1 MGVMR
6 LTVHRLA
13 IVALGLMTAAPI
25 VAQTPMRRME
35 PAPSSAA
42 QVLARQ
48 LASTGREIV
57 AAAEAMPA
65 DKYNFAPPDR
75 DGNFAGVRTFA
86 QQVKHLAVSNY
97 SYGAAILGEKP
108 PVASGANENGP
119 ADMTSKDAI
128 VKLLSDS
135 FTYAVNA
142 VNSIRPDEALKPA
155 RPGARGSSRLA
166 VAAGIAPHAM
176 DHYGQMVE
184 YLRMNGLT
192 PPASAHSTPAN
203 PRKK

>member
-1 MGVMR
+1 MR
-6 LTVHRLA
+6 VTDCRVWT
-13 IVALGLMTAAPI
+13 LGLALMMAAPL

-35 PAPSSAA
+35 PAPATAA
-42 QVLARQ
+42 QVIARQ

-97 SYGAAILGEKP
+97 SYGAAILGQKP

-119 ADMTSKDAI
+119 ADLTNKDAI
-128 VKLLSDS
+128 VKLLRDS
-135 FTYAVNA
+135 FNYAVSA
-142 VNSIRPDEALKPA
+142 VNNIRPDQQLQAA
-155 RPGARGSSRLA
+155 RPGTRANSSRLA
-166 VAAGIAPHAM
+166 TATAIAPHAM

-192 PPASAHSTPAN
+192 PPASATSAPAN
-203 PRKK
+203 PKKK